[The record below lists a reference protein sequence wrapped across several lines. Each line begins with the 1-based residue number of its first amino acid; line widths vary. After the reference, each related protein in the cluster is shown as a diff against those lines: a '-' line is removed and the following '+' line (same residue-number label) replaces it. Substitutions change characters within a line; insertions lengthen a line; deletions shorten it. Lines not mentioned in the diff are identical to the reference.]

1 MAYSNKMDAR
11 AATQKS
17 RAERSI
23 QELAEIEQVI
33 VAHDWKALLGTDRV
47 TAYVSM
53 KDEPPTSALLR
64 TLADSQISTWV
75 PIMKKGRALAW
86 GKFDNNLEVN
96 NFGVAEPQADED
108 FELGSVSAL
117 IIPAQRAGL
126 DGTRLGRGAGYY
138 DRALSQIPSFAHGGP
153 KRIALVFDDE
163 VDQSVP
169 HDDWDELMDVIVTP
183 TRIIEIT
190 K

>member
-1 MAYSNKMDAR
+1 MAYSTKTDAR

-17 RAERSI
+17 RAQRSI
-23 QELAEIEQVI
+23 QELADIDQ
-33 VAHDWKALLGTDRV
+33 ALATHDWSSLVESNRI

-53 KDEPPTSALLR
+53 KDEPPTSALLNR
-64 TLADSQISTWV
+64 LADSRISTWV

-86 GKFDNNLEVN
+86 GKFTHNLEIN
-96 NFGVAEPQADED
+96 NFGVAEPAVDDE
-108 FELGSVSAL
+108 FELGSAGAL
-117 IIPAQRAGL
+117 IIPAQRVGL

-138 DRALSQIPSFAHGGP
+138 DRALSQIPTFAHGGP

-169 HDDWDELMDVIVTP
+169 HDEWDELMDVIVTP
-183 TRIIEIT
+183 SRIIEI
-190 K
+190 KK